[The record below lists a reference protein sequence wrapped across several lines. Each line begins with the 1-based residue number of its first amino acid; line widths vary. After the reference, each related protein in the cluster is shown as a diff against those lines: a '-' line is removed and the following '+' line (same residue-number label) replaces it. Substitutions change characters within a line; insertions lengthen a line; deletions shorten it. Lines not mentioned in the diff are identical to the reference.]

1 VFYFS
6 LTLIIIICLTK
17 KLQNESSYNGVRGVD
32 FEMKTDIHHF
42 INVRSVRAKVYYNGL
57 KDKCFLCGSVEHQKR
72 NCSTNKVVR
81 TSVTPTTRLQ
91 KSRNNFVNLNSL
103 FKTPYN
109 NIGVLNKT
117 DDTSEVNKI
126 FPELPEVLA

>member
-17 KLQNESSYNGVRGVD
+17 KLQNESSS
-32 FEMKTDIHHF
+32 K
-42 INVRSVRAKVYYNGL
+42 
-57 KDKCFLCGSVEHQKR
+57 
-72 NCSTNKVVR
+72 NKVVR

-91 KSRNNFVNLNSL
+91 KSQNNFVNLNSL

-117 DDTSEVNKI
+117 DDNSEVNKI